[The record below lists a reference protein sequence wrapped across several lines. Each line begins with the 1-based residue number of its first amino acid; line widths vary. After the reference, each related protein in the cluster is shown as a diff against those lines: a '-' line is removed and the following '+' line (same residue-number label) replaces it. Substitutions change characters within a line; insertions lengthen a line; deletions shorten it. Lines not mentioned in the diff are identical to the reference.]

1 MAVTLGHSDLLSKCS
16 QEDVCTQ
23 SLICVQ
29 LPPWTGGAWWTPWNF
44 PGKNTGV
51 GCATL
56 GDLPDPGIEPVL
68 PVSPALTG
76 RLFTTVLSERPRRHS
91 GKHA

>member
-1 MAVTLGHSDLLSKCS
+1 MCALSRS
-16 QEDVCTQ
+16 FVSNYPHGLEE
-23 SLICVQ
+23 
-29 LPPWTGGAWWTPWNF
+29 PPGSSRPWNF